1 MLAVPDTVPERV
13 GWRADL
19 SELQIN
25 SGLAQR
31 RAAIEILVNG
41 MTGQQQRSGARFRP
55 KVRERSQGTPGTS
68 NNKNHE
74 RYMALAREAAARG
87 DTIEAENLYQ
97 HAEHYFRQMRE
108 KSV

>member
-1 MLAVPDTVPERV
+1 MQDRPRRTGGRFAN
-13 GWRADL
+13 RA
-19 SELQIN
+19 SAPN
-25 SGLAQR
+25 RAQR
-31 RAAIEILVNG
+31 
-41 MTGQQQRSGARFRP
+41 
-55 KVRERSQGTPGTS
+55 TPDAS

-97 HAEHYFRQMRE
+97 HAEHYFREMRE

>member
-1 MLAVPDTVPERV
+1 MP
-13 GWRADL
+13 
-19 SELQIN
+19 
-25 SGLAQR
+25 
-31 RAAIEILVNG
+31 
-41 MTGQQQRSGARFRP
+41 GA
-55 KVRERSQGTPGTS
+55 S